1 MGVPRRLKII
11 EKPEIILE
19 KVPFI
24 EYDKGRTNTSEQETK
39 QRKDIMDQS
48 KRKTVALNAA
58 KARLLAVQMVHDAAS
73 GHPGGS
79 LSCLDVLATLY
90 FDVMNV
96 DVNDPRKADRDRFV
110 MSKGHCSPALYPV
123 LALKGFFPVE
133 ELKMFRRVEGH
144 MSGHV
149 EMNHV
154 KGVDM
159 STGSLGQGISVAV
172 GMALAGKVKNQD
184 YRVYSVLG
192 DGEIAEGQC
201 WEAFMSAAKYKLD
214 NLCACIDVN
223 GLQIDGRTCDV
234 MPSEPLD
241 KKLEAFGWHV
251 IKIDGHDYDAIDA
264 AYAEAAATKGQPT
277 MILAQTV
284 KGKGVSFME
293 NDAGWHGKAPNDEQF
308 AQAKA
313 ELEAK
318 IKELEG

>member
-1 MGVPRRLKII
+1 
-11 EKPEIILE
+11 
-19 KVPFI
+19 
-24 EYDKGRTNTSEQETK
+24 
-39 QRKDIMDQS
+39 MDAS
-48 KRKTVALNAA
+48 KRKLLALNAA
-58 KARLLAVQMVHDAAS
+58 KARLLAVQMVHGAAS

-79 LSCLDVLATLY
+79 LSCLDVLTTLY

-96 DVNDPRKADRDRFV
+96 DVNDPRKEDRDRFV
-110 MSKGHCSPALYPV
+110 MSKGHCSPAVYPV

-133 ELKMFRRVEGH
+133 DLKMFRRIDGH

-172 GMALAGKVKNQD
+172 GMALAGKQNKKD
-184 YRVYSVLG
+184 YRVYSILG
-192 DGEIAEGQC
+192 DGEIAEGQV
-201 WEAFMSAAKYKLD
+201 WEAFMSAAKYGLD

-251 IKIDGHDYDAIDA
+251 IKVDGHNYDEISA
-264 AYAEAAATKGQPT
+264 AYAEAAATKGKPT
-277 MILAQTV
+277 MILAKTV

-293 NDAGWHGKAPNDEQF
+293 DNAGWHGKAPNDEQM

-313 ELEAK
+313 ELEAA

>member
-1 MGVPRRLKII
+1 M
-11 EKPEIILE
+11 
-19 KVPFI
+19 
-24 EYDKGRTNTSEQETK
+24 DKN
-39 QRKDIMDQS
+39 
-48 KRKTVALNAA
+48 KTLALNAA
-58 KARLLAVQMVHDAAS
+58 KARLLGVQMVYEAAS

-79 LSCLDVLATLY
+79 MSCMDVLTALY

-96 DVNDPRKADRDRFV
+96 DVNDPRNPDRDRFV
-110 MSKGHCSPALYPV
+110 MSKGHCSPAVYPV

-133 ELKMFRRVEGH
+133 DLHMFRKIEGH

-149 EMNHV
+149 EMHHV

-172 GMALAGKVKNQD
+172 GMALAGKVANKD
-184 YRVYSVLG
+184 YRVYSILG
-192 DGEIAEGQC
+192 DGEIAEGQV

-223 GLQIDGRTCDV
+223 GLQIDGRTADV

-241 KKLEAFGWHV
+241 QKLEAFGWHV
-251 IKIDGHDYDAIDA
+251 IKIDGHNFDEILA
-264 AYAEAAATKGQPT
+264 AYAEAKTVKGKPT
-277 MILAQTV
+277 MILAKTT

-293 NDAGWHGKAPNDEQF
+293 DQAGWHGKAPNAEQW
-308 AQAKA
+308 AIAKA

>member
-1 MGVPRRLKII
+1 MDKI
-11 EKPEIILE
+11 
-19 KVPFI
+19 
-24 EYDKGRTNTSEQETK
+24 
-39 QRKDIMDQS
+39 
-48 KRKTVALNAA
+48 KTLALNAT
-58 KARLLAVQMVHDAAS
+58 KARLLGVQMVHDAAS

-79 LSCLDVLATLY
+79 LSSMDVLTALY

-96 DVNDPRKADRDRFV
+96 DPANSKDPNRDRFV
-110 MSKGHCSPALYPV
+110 MSKGHCSPAVYPV
-123 LALKGFFPVE
+123 LALRGFFPVE
-133 ELKMFRRVEGH
+133 DLKMFRRIEGH

-149 EMNHV
+149 EMQHV
-154 KGVDM
+154 NGVDM
-159 STGSLGQGISVAV
+159 STGSLGQGISTAV
-172 GMALAGKVKNQD
+172 GMALAGKVKGQD
-184 YRVYSVLG
+184 YRVYSILG
-192 DGEIAEGQC
+192 DGEIAEGQV

-251 IKIDGHDYDAIDA
+251 IKIDGHNFEEILA
-264 AYAEAAATKGQPT
+264 AFAEAKTVKGQPT
-277 MILAQTV
+277 MILAKTV

-293 NDAGWHGKAPNDEQF
+293 DNAGWHGKAPNDEQWE
-308 AQAKA
+308 QAKA

>member
-1 MGVPRRLKII
+1 MDKI
-11 EKPEIILE
+11 
-19 KVPFI
+19 
-24 EYDKGRTNTSEQETK
+24 
-39 QRKDIMDQS
+39 
-48 KRKTVALNAA
+48 KTLALNAA
-58 KARLLAVQMVHDAAS
+58 KARLLGVQMVHDAAS

-79 LSCLDVLATLY
+79 LSAMDVLTALY

-96 DVNDPRKADRDRFV
+96 DTANSKDPNRDRFV
-110 MSKGHCSPALYPV
+110 MSKGHCSPAVYPV
-123 LALKGFFPVE
+123 LALRGFFPVE
-133 ELKMFRRVEGH
+133 DLKMFRSIEGH

-149 EMNHV
+149 EMQHV
-154 KGVDM
+154 NGVDM

-172 GMALAGKVKNQD
+172 GMALAGKVANKD
-184 YRVYSVLG
+184 YRVYSILG
-192 DGEIAEGQC
+192 DGEIAEGQV

-251 IKIDGHDYDAIDA
+251 IKIDGHNFEEILA
-264 AYAEAAATKGQPT
+264 AYAEAKTVKGKPT
-277 MILAQTV
+277 MILAKTV

-293 NDAGWHGKAPNDEQF
+293 DNAGWHGKAPNDEQF

-313 ELEAK
+313 ELEAV

>member
-1 MGVPRRLKII
+1 
-11 EKPEIILE
+11 
-19 KVPFI
+19 
-24 EYDKGRTNTSEQETK
+24 
-39 QRKDIMDQS
+39 MDQA
-48 KRKTVALNAA
+48 KRKMLALTAN
-58 KARLLAVQMVHDAAS
+58 KARLTAVKMVHGAAS

-79 LSCLDVLATLY
+79 LSCMDVLTTLY

-96 DVNDPRKADRDRFV
+96 NVNDPRNPDRDRFV
-110 MSKGHCSPALYPV
+110 MSKGHCSPAMYAV
-123 LALKGFFPVE
+123 LNQKGFMSDEDVK
-133 ELKMFRRVEGH
+133 LFRSIDGH
-144 MSGHV
+144 ISGHV
-149 EMNHV
+149 EMHHV

-172 GMALAGKVKNQD
+172 GMALAGKTAKKD
-184 YRVYSVLG
+184 YRVYAILG
-192 DGEIAEGQC
+192 DGEIAEGQV

-251 IKIDGHDYDAIDA
+251 IKIDGHDYDAIEA

-277 MILAQTV
+277 MILAQTI

-293 NDAGWHGKAPNDEQF
+293 NQAGWHGKAPNDEQM
-308 AQAKA
+308 AQAQA
-313 ELEAK
+313 ELEAI

>member
-1 MGVPRRLKII
+1 MNISK
-11 EKPEIILE
+11 
-19 KVPFI
+19 
-24 EYDKGRTNTSEQETK
+24 QETK

-48 KRKTVALNAA
+48 KRNTLALNAA

-79 LSCLDVLATLY
+79 LSCLDVLTTLY

-133 ELKMFRRVEGH
+133 ELKMFRRVDGH

-149 EMNHV
+149 EMKHV

-172 GMALAGKVKNQD
+172 GMALAGKVKKQD
-184 YRVYSVLG
+184 YRVYAILG
-192 DGEIAEGQC
+192 DGEIDEGQC

-234 MPSEPLD
+234 MPTEPLD

-313 ELEAK
+313 ELEAI

>member
-1 MGVPRRLKII
+1 MDKI
-11 EKPEIILE
+11 
-19 KVPFI
+19 
-24 EYDKGRTNTSEQETK
+24 
-39 QRKDIMDQS
+39 
-48 KRKTVALNAA
+48 KTLALNAA
-58 KARLLAVQMVHDAAS
+58 KARLLGVQMVHDAAS

-79 LSCLDVLATLY
+79 LSAMDVLTALY

-96 DVNDPRKADRDRFV
+96 DTANSKDPNRDRFV
-110 MSKGHCSPALYPV
+110 MSKGHCSPAVYPV
-123 LALKGFFPVE
+123 LALRGFFPVE
-133 ELKMFRRVEGH
+133 DLKQFRSIEHH

-149 EMNHV
+149 EMHHV

-172 GMALAGKVKNQD
+172 GMALAGKVANKD
-184 YRVYSVLG
+184 YRVYSILG
-192 DGEIAEGQC
+192 DGEIAEGQV

-251 IKIDGHDYDAIDA
+251 IKIDGHDYDAIEA

-277 MILAQTV
+277 MILAKTI

-293 NDAGWHGKAPNDEQF
+293 DNAGWHGKAPSDEQM

-313 ELEAK
+313 ELEAV